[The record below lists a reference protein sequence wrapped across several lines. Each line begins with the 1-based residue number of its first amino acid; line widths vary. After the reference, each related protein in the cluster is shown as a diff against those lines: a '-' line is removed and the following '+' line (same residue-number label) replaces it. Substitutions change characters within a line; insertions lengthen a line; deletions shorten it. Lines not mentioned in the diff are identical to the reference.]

1 MKPLYVKSVKADG
14 ESGIEL
20 ALLDGGATHA
30 LRQAKPSELSDL
42 RPVEVEMA
50 VGKVTLHK
58 VPYHDTLLSL
68 EPVEP
73 IIPLTMLVD
82 EGFTITWSRNGCE
95 IEHPRYA
102 KLACTCQQGCPVMVR
117 GEALNL
123 EALEHSSRK
132 R

>member
-14 ESGIEL
+14 ESGIEV

-58 VPYHDTLLSL
+58 VPYQLLESW
-68 EPVEP
+68 
-73 IIPLTMLVD
+73 IAGGR
-82 EGFTITWSRNGCE
+82 GFHKCLMISGS
-95 IEHPRYA
+95 I
-102 KLACTCQQGCPVMVR
+102 
-117 GEALNL
+117 
-123 EALEHSSRK
+123 
-132 R
+132 

>member
-14 ESGIEL
+14 ESGIEV

-73 IIPLTMLVD
+73 TIPLRKMKGLPSH
-82 EGFTITWSRNGCE
+82 GPGM
-95 IEHPRYA
+95 
-102 KLACTCQQGCPVMVR
+102 GVR
-117 GEALNL
+117 
-123 EALEHSSRK
+123 
-132 R
+132 